1 MTKEQIKEATKMY
14 EVLGRYGLKVG
25 RGSMVSCPFH
35 GADKHPSM
43 KVYEDSFYCFAC
55 GAHGDIFDF
64 VQQMDRCDF
73 KTAFKILGGEYDP
86 DRKTSSQIAIMRRKI
101 AQQKKAE
108 KAEKIRKKRELNSE
122 LISAYRWIIDHTE
135 PMSDGWADAV
145 HALTL
150 QLYIH
155 EGLNE

>member
-1 MTKEQIKEATKMY
+1 MKIEEIKNTTKMV
-14 EVLGRYGLKVG
+14 EVLRRYGLEANRHG
-25 RGSMVSCPFH
+25 MICCPFH
-35 GADKHPSM
+35 NERHPSM

-64 VQQMDRCDF
+64 VQLMDRCDF
-73 KTAFKILGGEYDP
+73 KTAFRTLGGEYDP
-86 DRKTSSQIAIMRRKI
+86 DRKTSSRIAIMRRKI
-101 AQQKKAE
+101 AQRKKAE
-108 KAEKIRKKRELNSE
+108 QAEKIRKKRELNSE